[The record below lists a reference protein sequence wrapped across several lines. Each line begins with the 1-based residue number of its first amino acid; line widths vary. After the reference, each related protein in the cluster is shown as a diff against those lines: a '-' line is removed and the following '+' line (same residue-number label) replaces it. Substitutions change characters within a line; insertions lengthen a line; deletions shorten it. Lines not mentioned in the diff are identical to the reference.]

1 MKYYLLGDE
10 EYIKLTE
17 LIDFA
22 SKEDNN
28 KININ
33 GRLYQSLQHGHW
45 IPYEYGNYHWYKCS
59 VCGVA
64 DKIIETVHGNAFSDK
79 DWVETTRRYCSWC
92 GAKMDEKKE

>member
-1 MKYYLLGDE
+1 MKYYLVGDE

-45 IPYEYGNYHWYKCS
+45 EDHAVSIKGVPTEACS
-59 VCGVA
+59 VCGNGHMAIVQGFVQTA
-64 DKIIETVHGNAFSDK
+64 A
-79 DWVETTRRYCSWC
+79 R
-92 GAKMDEKKE
+92 

>member
-22 SKEDNN
+22 SKENNN

-45 IPYEYGNYHWYKCS
+45 EDHAVSIKGVPTEACS
-59 VCGVA
+59 VCGEWTYGDCA
-64 DKIIETVHGNAFSDK
+64 RFCPN
-79 DWVETTRRYCSWC
+79 C
-92 GAKMDEKKE
+92 GAIMDEEVEEDGVD